1 MRNYLIEGVSTTGKT
16 AVCTE
21 LQRRGFQ
28 AIHGDR
34 ELAYQGDPATG
45 RPRDTGEPISHQH
58 HIWDVARVKTLAAD
72 QNSPVTFFCGGSRNF
87 AAFIDIFDAV
97 FVLTVDRDTL
107 LQRLDRR
114 TDNDFG
120 ADPDQRELI
129 IRLHGTGADAPADG
143 ISIDATAPIGVVV
156 DTIVAAIADPAHQAA
171 DQPAD
176 QPGDGTTASNRAS
189 NRAGHKP

>member
-45 RPRDTGEPISHQH
+45 RPRDPGEPVSHQH
-58 HIWDVARVKTLAAD
+58 HIWDVARVKTLAAEQD
-72 QNSPVTFFCGGSRNF
+72 SPVTFFCGGSRNF
-87 AAFIDIFDAV
+87 PVFIDIFDAV

-107 LQRLDRR
+107 LQRVDRR
-114 TDNDFG
+114 ADNDFG

-129 IRLHGTGADAPADG
+129 IRLHRTGADVPAGG

-156 DTIVAAIADPAHQAA
+156 DTIVAAIADPADRATE
-171 DQPAD
+171 QPAH
-176 QPGDGTTASNRAS
+176 QSGDDAPTTAS